1 MYKKTTYKKK
11 YKKTHSSNTNRRKQY
26 GEEQSLIGS
35 NNITPYTQSGGV
47 VVAQQSDWFKNIF
60 GVEEYESINPR
71 GDEFVPKPWEQ
82 IVANFEMIKGDFLE
96 CNTAKKKKFQQQY
109 VGIFERPTRTALQD
123 KITALRK
130 TEAYKNLYNITY
142 TGLTLQHIQGSAA
155 HIHYDPTNSNA
166 VIQVASQFNCL
177 EMLTKD
183 RKPEHGVAI
192 YIYDKTQGPP
202 CAMACPAA
210 LIYRNYLVKHDGHVG
225 QKTKQINNLDEVEK
239 ILENEKNNYWIM
251 QNGYLLIQPAGLT
264 KLNAVTEK
272 LKDESVMNNV
282 MNNVKVGVQW
292 STSVVKAAIGKDVAT
307 PLDHKVTQVFAS
319 ALPIGSE
326 VQGGHYNSNVPLE
339 NKEEWRLFASTILK
353 ASYMSTL
360 DVAYIRSIEMGT
372 RVKCYLTFLGGGVF
386 GNKPEWIYGA
396 INDAVERHKESQIDV
411 YIVHW
416 GQINSDDPF
425 VSNIQPIDTGKE
437 VTKNTE
443 TPIIDSAEKDTH
455 QQHLLANIFS
465 YLDPNPESTTL
476 DYRKYGQIIDEK
488 YIVLDR
494 YTKKYDFVRNKRV
507 AILIDTLKSFEE
519 HNSEYL
525 KYARENMAIWRKN
538 SLKRDRDP
546 GGLEVIVEAIDWGEM
561 ALKCTKK
568 YGSIFACLNM
578 ANKIHPGGGYTT
590 GPAAQEENMF
600 RRTNCHFS
608 IDRNMLTMVKN
619 HFTNLPEYEYNKYMQ
634 DLIGAEEGRTYIDV
648 KNPRICIKDKET
660 WSLKIHGN
668 TETGTANIGY
678 QPYNDD
684 DIFSFYEL
692 RCAAVRNDS
701 EEDAFQ
707 ETNMRRII
715 RAQFETLK
723 DKGIR
728 HAILGAFG
736 CGAFMNPPLSVAAL
750 YKEYLMEYKD
760 DFDVIAF
767 PIYYAGYGPDNYT
780 AFRDILLGNTSSSS
794 IFIKGANE
802 TYKVIPPEE
811 PPPVLVEP
819 PHPVVSVAEPPPL
832 EHPPAPAG
840 SSPPAEPPPAV
851 SVVVSPSVGSV
862 AEASRDVSP
871 HPVVSV
877 AEASRDVSPHPVVS
891 VAEASRDVSPH
902 PVVSVAEA
910 SRAVSVVESPSA
922 VSVVGSPSVGSVA
935 EPPPVVSVAE
945 ASRAVSVVGSPS
957 VIPNDIQSDHGEG
970 ITKETNVSNKRT
982 GRGKRQVSLATS
994 STSETNDR
1002 DNNTNISPHDNTGQ
1016 NILIGSL
1023 IIGTLGIGIISLIK

>member
-47 VVAQQSDWFKNIF
+47 VVAKESDWFKNIF
-60 GVEEYESINPR
+60 GVEEYESIDAT
-71 GDEFVPKPWEQ
+71 GEVFVHKQWEQ
-82 IVANFEMIKGDFLE
+82 IVANFEMIKGYILK
-96 CNTAKKKKFQQQY
+96 CKAANKKVFQQQY
-109 VGIFERPTRTALQD
+109 VGKFERPTRTALQD
-123 KITALRK
+123 KITELRK
-130 TEAYKNLYNITY
+130 TGKYNKLYNKTY
-142 TGLTLQHIQGSAA
+142 NGLTLHHIQGSAA
-155 HIHYDPTNSNA
+155 DIHYDPTNSNA

-192 YIYDKTQGPP
+192 YIYDYTQGPP

-443 TPIIDSAEKDTH
+443 TPIIYSAEKDTH

-862 AEASRDVSP
+862 AEASRAE
-871 HPVVSV
+871 HPPAEPFPAGSVVGSV
-877 AEASRDVSPHPVVS
+877 AEASRAEHPPAEPSPAEPSPAGSVVG
-891 VAEASRDVSPH
+891 
-902 PVVSVAEA
+902 SVAEA
-910 SRAVSVVESPSA
+910 SRAVSP
-922 VSVVGSPSVGSVA
+922 PPPA
-935 EPPPVVSVAE
+935 EPPPTGSSIISPEFPASDVVSPSAHLSHE
-945 ASRAVSVVGSPS
+945 YIDESSSVR
-957 VIPNDIQSDHGEG
+957 
-970 ITKETNVSNKRT
+970 SNKRT
-982 GRGKRQVSLATS
+982 GRGKHQRSLATS

-1002 DNNTNISPHDNTGQ
+1002 DINTNVSPHDNTGQ